1 MENYYILDLGQL
13 KILYAQHSEEK
24 TLSQLNIPTEFPS
37 EHFIEL
43 KGLSPYLSGRL
54 TINKT
59 DIGYDTDV
67 DIVLSESGKI
77 YKHITVLYNSSDFRE
92 ALDLGYHA
100 LKKHLKSL
108 KKM

>member
-1 MENYYILDLGQL
+1 
-13 KILYAQHSEEK
+13 
-24 TLSQLNIPTEFPS
+24 LSQLNIPNEYPC

-43 KGLSPYLSGRL
+43 KGLSPYLEGRL

-59 DIGYDTDV
+59 EIGFDTDV
-67 DIVLSESGKI
+67 DIILSESGKI

-108 KKM
+108 KNV